1 MEMEYNDLIEEAC
14 ELHMLFAKN
23 LYTVTENFVSRGENR
38 ILLWLWQQECPCA
51 ADVIDYFGLSAGRVS
66 NILKSLEGKGYLL
79 RERSDSDR
87 RISYIRLTE
96 KGQAQAKE
104 IYENLH
110 MVFQTFFSA
119 IGQTDA
125 RNFLDFERKMM
136 QLIQDGTLRL
146 G

>member
-1 MEMEYNDLIEEAC
+1 MIEEAC